1 MRTQVFRYG
10 ASKRSAPAVI
20 PTIARPSQRMQV
32 MHLPQEENCE
42 IYVYD
47 NVGKLCRHF
56 ASHGADTAEFEAEM
70 RQGSYI
76 VVIKSADGT
85 ESVKYIVK

>member
-1 MRTQVFRYG
+1 M
-10 ASKRSAPAVI
+10 I
-20 PTIARPSQRMQV
+20 PTIARPSQRMQI

-42 IYVYD
+42 VYIYD
-47 NVGKLCRHF
+47 NVGKLCRQF
-56 ASHGADTAEFEAEM
+56 ASHRTDTAEFEAEL
-70 RQGSYI
+70 RPGTYI

>member
-1 MRTQVFRYG
+1 MRTQVFRYVT
-10 ASKRSAPAVI
+10 SKRVAPAVI

-32 MHLPQEENCE
+32 IHLPQEENCE